1 MHDTINGA
9 MFKEMLLFGTVS
21 IAQAQQAIN
30 DLNVF
35 PVPDGDTGTNII
47 GTRHGEKLF
56 ETLMTREE
64 RLRSEDMGHYFRV
77 AADNRDLNYDKF
89 VVKGE
94 VHTMADESYTSHNTT
109 RLDVEGTVK
118 KIMTTEYVQNA
129 LKEDK

>member
-1 MHDTINGA
+1 
-9 MFKEMLLFGTVS
+9 MLLC
-21 IAQAQQAIN
+21 ANAALEENKQRIN
-30 DLNVF
+30 ELNVF

-94 VHTMADESYTSHNTT
+94 VHTMADDSYTSHNTH
-109 RLDVEGTVK
+109 RLDVEGTVR
-118 KIMTTEYVQNA
+118 KILTTDYVQNA
-129 LKEDK
+129 LKEMEAEKA